1 MTDTKASTA
10 EPQKLTRSQRL
21 ILEAGSKKAAPKQR
35 VKIKPNKKLNIASL
49 EIAPVDEADDTL
61 DTISRKAQ
69 ETGDTQ
75 SLGRQANEIVSK
87 AKMGRPSLYN
97 PDIAKRICEYLIKG
111 NPLTPEKAKEE
122 GLPEPSTIFRW
133 LMKHEDFRRD
143 YAHAR
148 EMQAHVYADQTITIA
163 DTCEDAAK
171 ARVQID
177 ARKWHASHT
186 NPKVWGDTQRVDIN
200 QQITVADA
208 HASVLMRLAD
218 QAKASRQQV
227 IETDYKDI
235 TPR

>member
-35 VKIKPNKKLNIASL
+35 IKIKPNKKLNIASL

-75 SLGRQANEIVSK
+75 SLGRQANKIVEK
-87 AKMGRPSLYN
+87 AKTGRPSLYSEEM
-97 PDIAKRICEYLIKG
+97 AKRICEYLIKG
-111 NPLTPEKAKEE
+111 NPLVPEKLREE
-122 GLPEPSTIFRW
+122 GLPDPTTIFRW
-133 LMKHEDFRRD
+133 LSKHEDFRRD

-148 EMQAHVYADQTITIA
+148 EMQAHVYADETILIA
-163 DTCEDAAK
+163 DTCTDAAK
-171 ARVQID
+171 ARVQLD
-177 ARKWHASHT
+177 ARKWHAAHT

-227 IETDYKDI
+227 IETDYKDV

>member
-35 VKIKPNKKLNIASL
+35 IKIKPNKKLNIASL

-75 SLGRQANEIVSK
+75 SLGRQANKIVEK
-87 AKMGRPSLYN
+87 TKTGRPSLYSEEM
-97 PDIAKRICEYLIKG
+97 AKRICEYLIKG
-111 NPLTPEKAKEE
+111 NPLVPEKLREE
-122 GLPEPSTIFRW
+122 GLPDPTTIFRW
-133 LMKHEDFRRD
+133 LSKHENFRRD

-148 EMQAHVYADQTITIA
+148 EMQAHVYADETITIA
-163 DTCEDAAK
+163 DTCNDAAK

-177 ARKWHASHT
+177 ARKWHAAHT

-227 IETDYKDI
+227 IETDYKDV